1 MITRYGMQ
9 ASGGKVREQ
18 RGKNTDS
25 EASLKPTASSE
36 KPEDHTLDT
45 NISVCYSGKRS
56 REVGRKETRKEVCAL
71 VRSPNH

>member
-1 MITRYGMQ
+1 MGCKPP
-9 ASGGKVREQ
+9 AGKSENREARTQ
-18 RGKNTDS
+18 TP

-45 NISVCYSGKRS
+45 NISVCYSGKRN